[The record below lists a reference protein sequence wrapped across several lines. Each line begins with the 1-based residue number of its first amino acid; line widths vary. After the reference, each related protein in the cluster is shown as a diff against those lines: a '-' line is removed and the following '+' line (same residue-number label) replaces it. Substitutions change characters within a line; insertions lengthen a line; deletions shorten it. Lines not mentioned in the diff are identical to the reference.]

1 MTFETK
7 TMRKGRT
14 LNIFRWFA
22 VSFSLYSKIPMPRF
36 IWRDDDMAHSL
47 TFFPFVGV
55 AIGAVIWLINVPAF
69 MAGVPVAVRIMLTI
83 LAPLL
88 ITGGFHLDGFMDTED
103 ALRSYAP
110 TEKKLEILKDPHIGA
125 FAVLGLV
132 RILLIFGASVTAILL
147 SDKCDNKTILIFASI
162 FAVGRCLSGLT
173 SLLLKK
179 AKKDGML
186 YEETKKGQKGV
197 VIFLVITLIVL
208 EIIVLFLNL
217 IKGLAVLL
225 AFTLYTIYYRYKA
238 YKEFGGV
245 TGDTAGYFLCTGEM
259 LASVVLAAMIYI

>member
-1 MTFETK
+1 M
-7 TMRKGRT
+7 
-14 LNIFRWFA
+14 NIFRWFA

-36 IWRDDDMAHSL
+36 IWKEDDMAHSL

-55 AIGAVIWLINVPAF
+55 AIGAFVWLLNVPAF
-69 MAGVPVAVRIMLTI
+69 MMSVPVAVRIILTI
-83 LAPLL
+83 LAPLV

-103 ALRSYAP
+103 ALKSYAP

-132 RILLIFGASVTAILL
+132 RTLLVFGASVTAILL
-147 SDKCDNKTILIFASI
+147 SGKCDNETILIFASI

-186 YEETKKGQKGV
+186 YEETKTGQKGV
-197 VIFLVITLIVL
+197 VAFLIFTLIVL
-208 EIIVLFLNL
+208 ECIVLFMNL

-225 AFTLYTIYYRYKA
+225 TFTLYTIYYRYKA

-245 TGDTAGYFLCTGEM
+245 TGDTAGYFLTTSETM
-259 LASVVLAAMIYI
+259 AAAVLAIVMYI